1 MRKPTRSPK
10 KIVPTVPAKP
20 KLPFGKKISHKP
32 IVVQQKIYFRCDTF
46 LLDKIKNTLA
56 SQHLAGNY
64 EYPTLSY
71 FFRSA
76 LHAYQHGMPLT
87 YQRDLN
93 NPRKEVSFRLTEEL
107 MTFYNTLPMSSK
119 TEIMER
125 TLGSYYEKCL
135 G

>member
-1 MRKPTRSPK
+1 MRKLTRSPK
-10 KIVPTVPAKP
+10 KELNLPLTKPTFKAK
-20 KLPFGKKISHKP
+20 FTQI
-32 IVVQQKIYFRCDTF
+32 QKIIVFRCDTF

-64 EYPTLSY
+64 EYPNLSY

-76 LHAYQHGMPLT
+76 LHAYQDGLALT

-93 NPRKEVSFRLTEEL
+93 NPRKEVSFRMTKDL
-107 MTFYNTLPMSSK
+107 MDFYNSLPMSSK

-125 TLGSYYEKCL
+125 ALGSFYYQGL
-135 G
+135 